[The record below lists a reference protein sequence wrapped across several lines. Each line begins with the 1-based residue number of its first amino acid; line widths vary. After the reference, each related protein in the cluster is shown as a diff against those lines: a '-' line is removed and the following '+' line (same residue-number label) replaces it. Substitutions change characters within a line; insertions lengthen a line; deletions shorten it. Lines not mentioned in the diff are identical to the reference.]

1 MSIIFDWYLWMFP
14 LFGVFEYILIHNK
27 KIYASKHTLPNSPL
41 NYDAADD
48 YRVPVGF
55 AILVFLPFII
65 VSANRGFSFGDT
77 YAYRNMFLSWPESIG
92 DISLT
97 GNERYPGFIYF
108 TVFIKQF
115 IANDYRVWFFIIAAI
130 QCICLAVTYRRYTAE
145 IVLCAYFFLMSD
157 FQGWMNNG
165 MRQFLVA
172 TIMFALTPLILDKKI
187 FKCVAFIAV
196 ALLLYYTH
204 VSVIIALPVY
214 FVALGKPMNKR
225 TILLIGAIVLAIVFV
240 GQFTDL
246 MSDALSETNYQA
258 SSQEITST
266 DNGTNI
272 IRVLFFS
279 VPAVLAIFFRKKI
292 PSDAPDVIKFSINMS
307 LVGSAFYFLSA
318 FTNGVSIGRLP
329 IYFTLFNYIL
339 IPWEI
344 KHFFKKEDHH
354 RVFIVFIIVYFVF
367 FAYQMITW
375 GIGL

>member
-1 MSIIFDWYLWMFP
+1 MSIIFDWYLWMLP
-14 LFGVFEYILIHNK
+14 LMGVFELILISNK
-27 KIYASKHTLPNSPL
+27 KIYASEHTLPNSPL
-41 NYDAADD
+41 DYDMADD
-48 YRVPVGF
+48 YRVTVGF
-55 AILVFLPFII
+55 AILVFLPFIFI
-65 VSANRGFSFGDT
+65 SANRGFSFGDT
-77 YAYRNMFLSWPESIG
+77 YAYRNMFLSWPDSIKE
-92 DISLT
+92 ISLT

-130 QCICLAVTYRRYTAE
+130 QCICLASTYRRYTAE

-187 FKCVAFIAV
+187 SKCVVFIAV

-204 VSVIIALPVY
+204 VSAIIALPVY

-225 TILLIGAIVLAIVFV
+225 TVLLIGAIVLAIVFV

-246 MSDALSETNYQA
+246 MSDALSETNYEA
-258 SSQEITST
+258 STQEIAST

-279 VPAVLAIFFRKKI
+279 IPAALAIFFRKKI
-292 PSDAPDVIKFSINMS
+292 PPVVPAVINFSINMS
-307 LVGSAFYFLSA
+307 LIGSAFYFLSA
-318 FTNGVSIGRLP
+318 FTNGVSIGRIP

-354 RVFIVFIIVYFVF
+354 MVFAVFIIVYFIF

-375 GIGL
+375 GI

>member
-1 MSIIFDWYLWMFP
+1 MSIIFDWYLWMLP
-14 LFGVFEYILIHNK
+14 LFGIFELMLISKK
-27 KIYASKHTLPNSPL
+27 KIYASEHTLPNSPL
-41 NYDAADD
+41 NYDIADD
-48 YRVPVGF
+48 YRVAVGF
-55 AILVFLPFII
+55 AILVFLPFIF
-65 VSANRGFSFGDT
+65 VSANRGFAFGDT
-77 YAYRNMFLSWPESIG
+77 HAYRGMFLSWPDSIG
-92 DISLT
+92 EINLT
-97 GNERYPGFIYF
+97 GEERYPGFIYF

-130 QCICLAVTYRRYTAE
+130 QCICLASTYRRYTAE

-172 TIMFALTPLILDKKI
+172 TIMFALTPLILDKKVG
-187 FKCVAFIAV
+187 KCIIFIAV

-225 TILLIGAIVLAIVFV
+225 TMLLIGAIVLAILFV

-246 MSDALSETNYQA
+246 MSDALSETNYKA
-258 SSQEITST
+258 STQEMTST

-272 IRVLFFS
+272 VRVLFFS
-279 VPAVLAIFFRKKI
+279 IPAALAIIFKKKI
-292 PSDAPDVIKFSINMS
+292 PSDAPAVINFSINMS

-329 IYFTLFNYIL
+329 IYFTLYNYIL

-344 KHFFKKEDHH
+344 KHFFKKEDHQF
-354 RVFIVFIIVYFVF
+354 VFVVLIIVYFIF
-367 FAYQMITW
+367 FTFQMITW
-375 GIGL
+375 GI